1 MLDDSHENE
10 AGGGSNIRQIV
21 AVVILLAALLGVGL
35 WLTGSLRS
43 TSAIQDCAMSGRTN
57 CAPIGR

>member
-1 MLDDSHENE
+1 MLDNSHENE
-10 AGGGSNIRQIV
+10 SEGGSNIRMIV
-21 AVVILLAALLGVGL
+21 AVALLLAALLGVGL

-43 TSAIQDCAMSGRTN
+43 TAAIQDCAMSGRTN